1 LELWPDSLALPSSDG
16 ADPEMLASPGEP
28 IWLAQGSKGNLA
40 GAEIEA
46 VKAQDPNS

>member
-16 ADPEMLASPGEP
+16 AGPEMLASPGEP
-28 IWLAQGSKGNLA
+28 IWLT
-40 GAEIEA
+40 EIEA